1 MGIADGQRSSFE
13 NLFTF
18 LSSMYCFEFTNHCTC
33 FAFKNRDNIILAR
46 NSDFLVSLEKLYMN
60 CIYKLN
66 EVDSFNGNT
75 TAFVQMEDGINEHGF
90 AIGLTFVY
98 PKIRRGG
105 FNAGMLVRYLLEKC
119 KNTKEAIKHLKMLPI
134 ASQQVLIITDSYG
147 DIASIECN
155 NKKMHVINPIEENN
169 FVLSTNNF
177 YSDEMKQFN
186 NLSID
191 DWKSNERY
199 QVTYSAIQQNKNQF
213 SLNLT
218 KNILSG
224 KHGFMCQYDRKRC

>member
-1 MGIADGQRSSFE
+1 
-13 NLFTF
+13 
-18 LSSMYCFEFTNHCTC
+18 
-33 FAFKNRDNIILAR
+33 
-46 NSDFLVSLEKLYMN
+46 MN

-66 EVDSFNGNT
+66 EVYSFNGNT
-75 TAFVQMEDGINEHGF
+75 TAFVQMEDGINEHGL

-98 PKIRRGG
+98 PKIRGAG

-119 KNTKEAIKHLKMLPI
+119 KSTKEAIKHLKMLPI
-134 ASQQVLIITDSYG
+134 ASQQVLIIADSYG
-147 DIASIECN
+147 DIANVECN
-155 NKKMHVINPIEENN
+155 NEKMHIVHPSKEND

-177 YSDEMKQFN
+177 YSDEMKQYN

-199 QVTYSAIQQNKNQF
+199 QVAYSALQQNKNRL
-213 SLNLT
+213 SLNLA

-224 KHGFMCQYDRKRC
+224 KYGFMCQYDRKKDADTVWSVIYDTRNKKIYRAEGNPSRRAFKEDCRFKF